1 MMNDDVPTST
11 ILQYFKIHIYDKFIE
26 KTVSLSWTL
35 VLPSF
40 KNIRKKNLFLQQNF
54 LVVV

>member
-1 MMNDDVPTST
+1 MMNDDVPTSN
-11 ILQYFKIHIYDKFIE
+11 IFQYFKIHIYDKFIE

-40 KNIRKKNLFLQQNF
+40 KSIRKKNLFLQQNF
-54 LVVV
+54 FVVV